1 MEEPVSSPRSSVIV
15 ARSGQ
20 VPTRNADRLTYNSYQ
35 HCHGLAGPGHTWT
48 DLDTI
53 EQRLAQPSTVYRR
66 SVSPSALQA
75 RYEAE
80 GQSRELDQ
88 IYYQFS
94 DLVKSSLIKDGAKI
108 SLVEEQESLV
118 ESEEGD
124 KRPVSDCHV
133 CGDKAIAH
141 LHYGGICCYSCKAFF
156 RRAVQN
162 GKDASYKCKAGSE
175 CEVSQHTRRG
185 CQKCRFEKCLRV
197 GMTASWV
204 LSDEQC
210 QIRFGKGKSRTARS
224 KVIPGTC
231 EETEEPPVKLSH
243 PALATFSQQDQTF
256 IDSLLGAYEASK
268 EKISFS
274 DANESMLRGISRLR
288 GAYSASEMNDM
299 VNTVIKRNIFFMENV
314 QHFSLL
320 SHDDKKALLTK
331 NMTEMC
337 HIRGALKFN
346 PNTASFDMEQRGQGV
361 SSDIGITQ
369 ESIKNLYSS
378 VNTARY
384 PDQIIVAR
392 PVVVNHPI
400 AGTFSH

>member
-1 MEEPVSSPRSSVIV
+1 MVVICFSQLMECLGCLIVYLPGKPRISCPVCSDT
-15 ARSGQ
+15 A
-20 VPTRNADRLTYNSYQ
+20 VP
-35 HCHGLAGPGHTWT
+35 H
-48 DLDTI
+48 
-53 EQRLAQPSTVYRR
+53 
-66 SVSPSALQA
+66 
-75 RYEAE
+75 
-80 GQSRELDQ
+80 
-88 IYYQFS
+88 F
-94 DLVKSSLIKDGAKI
+94 
-108 SLVEEQESLV
+108 
-118 ESEEGD
+118 
-124 KRPVSDCHV
+124 
-133 CGDKAIAH
+133 
-141 LHYGGICCYSCKAFF
+141 HYGGMCCYSCKAFF

-204 LSDEQC
+204 LSEEQC
-210 QIRFGKGKSRTARS
+210 QIRFGKGKTKR
-224 KVIPGTC
+224 KVRRESC
-231 EETEEPPVKLSH
+231 EESQEPPDR
-243 PALATFSQQDQTF
+243 PGAFSLEDQTF
-256 IDSLLGAYEASK
+256 VESLLAAYEASK

-274 DANESMLRGISRLR
+274 DANESMLRGISRMR

-320 SHDDKKALLTK
+320 SHSDKKALLTK

-346 PNTASFDMEQRGQGV
+346 PNTASFDMEQRGRGA
-361 SSDIGITQ
+361 SPDIGITQ

-384 PDQIIVAR
+384 PAQAISWQSQ
-392 PVVVNHPI
+392 
-400 AGTFSH
+400 G